1 MTPDVLKAA
10 AWVAWS
16 GVIGLAF
23 TRVRRG
29 CGREIGLYDEI
40 PRWYVVFVI
49 VATIGLMFALG
60 AAGLSARR

>member
-1 MTPDVLKAA
+1 
-10 AWVAWS
+10 
-16 GVIGLAF
+16 VIGLAF